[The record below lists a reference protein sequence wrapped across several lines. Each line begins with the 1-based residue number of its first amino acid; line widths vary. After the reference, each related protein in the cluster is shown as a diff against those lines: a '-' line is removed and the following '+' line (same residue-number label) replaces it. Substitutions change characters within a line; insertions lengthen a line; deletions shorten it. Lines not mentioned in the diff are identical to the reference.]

1 MGVTMARKSSSKAR
15 SGRSKGSAQVPKHW
29 FHSYNFCW
37 ITLGL
42 FIFSLAG
49 HWLFGWFAYVDEQ
62 LAHNQEVEVGQYM
75 VEMTRDTLENWQS
88 EFLQLLW
95 QVGGLAFL
103 FFVGSPQS
111 KEGSERMEA
120 KVDAILRKV
129 DPQGDSLIAHL
140 DESFAKTPDEMP

>member
-1 MGVTMARKSSSKAR
+1 MMASKSGSKGR
-15 SGRSKGSAQVPKHW
+15 SGQSKGGGQVPKHW

-37 ITLGL
+37 ITLAL

-49 HWLFGWFAYVDEQ
+49 HWMFGWFAYVDEQ

-129 DPQGDSLIAHL
+129 DPQAESLIARL
-140 DESFAKTPDEMP
+140 DESYAKTPDDKP